1 MIAKD
6 DLLIWEC
13 MRNMEEYGGIWRN
26 MEMHDQRSRIEWD
39 MTWAWSSRDMDNHP
53 KELGNYLK
61 CSPWHKMAGVDL
73 QSLAFIKQ
81 M

>member
-1 MIAKD
+1 
-6 DLLIWEC
+6 
-13 MRNMEEYGGIWRN
+13 
-26 MEMHDQRSRIEWD
+26 MHDQRSRIEWD

-73 QSLAFIKQ
+73 QSLAFIKK